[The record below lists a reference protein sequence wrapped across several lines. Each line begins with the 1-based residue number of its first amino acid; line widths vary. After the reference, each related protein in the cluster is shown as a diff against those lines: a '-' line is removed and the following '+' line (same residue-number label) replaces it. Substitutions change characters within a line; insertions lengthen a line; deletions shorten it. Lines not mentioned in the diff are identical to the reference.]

1 MCLSLVALDE
11 NTVRAGRRVS
21 ATFSHCRRGSC
32 RVPPRIS
39 VTDPDFSSTG
49 LVLSPLY
56 PFYRNLF
63 FFCHEKCF
71 QKLAVGGSWTDT
83 WNGWGKFQ
91 IPLKV
96 ALKGLS
102 SPLMTFLFGKNAD
115 YIFLS
120 TIVEP
125 ASLWHASL
133 FPSLFLWFQASA
145 VCQLIIS
152 DSWKLILR
160 IK

>member
-39 VTDPDFSSTG
+39 VTDPEFSSTG

-63 FFCHEKCF
+63 FFFAMRSAFTSLLWE
-71 QKLAVGGSWTDT
+71 AVE
-83 WNGWGKFQ
+83 Q
-91 IPLKV
+91 IPGMGEGNSK
-96 ALKGLS
+96 
-102 SPLMTFLFGKNAD
+102 F
-115 YIFLS
+115 
-120 TIVEP
+120 
-125 ASLWHASL
+125 H
-133 FPSLFLWFQASA
+133 
-145 VCQLIIS
+145 
-152 DSWKLILR
+152 
-160 IK
+160 